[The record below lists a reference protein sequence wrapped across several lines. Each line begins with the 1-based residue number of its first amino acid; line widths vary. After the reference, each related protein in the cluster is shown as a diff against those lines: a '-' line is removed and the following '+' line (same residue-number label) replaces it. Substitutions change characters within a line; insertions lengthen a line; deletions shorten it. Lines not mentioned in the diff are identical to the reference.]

1 MMIRTL
7 IFVKHN
13 LKPIWDVIEWGNS
26 VTFSALFNKK
36 LKRILLLVFSEFK
49 LAPFCFRKLL
59 VSDAESLFELIKAQ
73 EASDLKYFNPHAFDI
88 KSISKQLK
96 KSSFLMMG
104 VFDNERMVGYFF
116 LRFFV
121 NRRCFVGRLIDKD
134 YRSIGIGQVMN
145 AIMYGTG
152 WRMGFRCL
160 STISR
165 NNKAVIRAHA
175 KNNSMVVLRELEDDY
190 MLVEFIDKA

>member
-1 MMIRTL
+1 MIIRLL

-13 LKPIWDVIEWGNS
+13 LKPIWNVIEWGNN
-26 VTFSALFNKK
+26 VTFAVLYKKK
-36 LKRILLLVFSEFK
+36 LIRLLQKVLSENQ
-49 LAPFCFRKLL
+49 LAPFCFRKLFI
-59 VSDAESLFELIKAQ
+59 SDAESLFELIKAQ
-73 EASDLKYFNPHAFDI
+73 EDSDLKYFNPHAFDI
-88 KSISKQLK
+88 NSIIKQLK

-152 WRMGFRCL
+152 WSMGFRCL

-165 NNKAVIRAHA
+165 NNKAVMKAHA
-175 KNNSMVVLRELEDDY
+175 KNDSMVVLRELENDY